1 MTERITVPA
10 TLPGVVR
17 PGTPVVLL
25 RTITLGSFWEA
36 SPGAFGVTAWNEP
49 DETLPRWW
57 CAWVPCEHTES
68 EALVPVGL
76 SDIAVDLTDA
86 TGRAHVAWAIAAA
99 LGECQWAPLVR
110 WEHPDGRAQ
119 AWTMQYGAN
128 VCRFWYAGTGRGP
141 CHDLDWHDD
150 TRLPDGSR
158 HVDALALRAVAM
170 HVLGGD
176 S

>member
-1 MTERITVPA
+1 MSERITVPA
-10 TLPGVVR
+10 TLPGVLR
-17 PGTPVVLL
+17 RGTPV
-25 RTITLGSFWEA
+25 
-36 SPGAFGVTAWNEP
+36 SPTHVGAWHYPTSTDSNPQINSMRADSVVRRPPHPAYDSVYLCDWGNTP
-49 DETLPRWW
+49 
-57 CAWVPCEHTES
+57 
-68 EALVPVGL
+68 
-76 SDIAVDLTDA
+76 IAHCLVDLEDA

-150 TRLPDGSR
+150 TRLADGSR
-158 HVDALALRAVAM
+158 RVDALALRAVAL